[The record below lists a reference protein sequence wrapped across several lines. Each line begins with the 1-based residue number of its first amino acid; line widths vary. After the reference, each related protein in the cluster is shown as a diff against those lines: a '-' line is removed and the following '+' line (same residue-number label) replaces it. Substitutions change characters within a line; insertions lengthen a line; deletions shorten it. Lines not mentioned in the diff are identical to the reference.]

1 MRTLTAT
8 VAQNATARDFVSLL
22 PLTLGLSTPVRTRN
36 PTRVSLCDG
45 RLGATRDV
53 PASRRGSPCGR
64 SATSQRQPS
73 PGRSSWMPTT
83 ITPRGQRGP
92 AGAIRGSGQHDR
104 QGDGGR
110 LIQQLGFAA
119 VDTGGLAS
127 GGGPGGRAP
136 QSMARTS
143 AGRKDGRRWLS
154 GRCLFVRNVFAP
166 RAAADVDRAGHES
179 QRARG
184 VPAHGRG
191 HRRQQ
196 HRHQAPGTV
205 MLVLIGVYLGALRP
219 GRRKAT

>member
-1 MRTLTAT
+1 MSG
-8 VAQNATARDFVSLL
+8 Q
-22 PLTLGLSTPVRTRN
+22 
-36 PTRVSLCDG
+36 
-45 RLGATRDV
+45 
-53 PASRRGSPCGR
+53 GSPCGR

-73 PGRSSWMPTT
+73 PRRSSWMPTT

-92 AGAIRGSGQHDR
+92 AGAILGSGQHDR

-119 VDTGGLAS
+119 VDRRPRQRVAAPAAGHPSLWH
-127 GGGPGGRAP
+127 GPAQGA
-136 QSMARTS
+136 
-143 AGRKDGRRWLS
+143 KDGRRWLS
-154 GRCLFVRNVFAP
+154 ARCLFVRNVFAP

-184 VPAHGRG
+184 VSAHGRG